1 MSIRTVLFGLIVA
14 FLLSGCIAGNRMA
27 SDGNYYKNV
36 GAHSCE
42 RYNVVTPG
50 KIKCFDKD
58 GKFTYRQNSM
68 TEQEVLV
75 WKVEEMESNVQSLQI
90 QQMFNNINQ
99 NNDNLYNN
107 NNFITTC
114 PWWDIC

>member
-50 KIKCFDKD
+50 KIKCFDGD
-58 GKFTYRQNSM
+58 GRFTRYQYAM
-68 TEQEVLV
+68 TDQEVMI
-75 WKVEEMESNVQSLQI
+75 WKLDDMQRQINSNKSRANRNANCQKWYY
-90 QQMFNNINQ
+90 
-99 NNDNLYNN
+99 D
-107 NNFITTC
+107 C
-114 PWWDIC
+114 